1 MIIFPIS
8 LEFRFLFNNSG
19 EVGIDKMKKKYFSQI
34 FFSPDQLKIF
44 LERIISFKNIN

>member
-19 EVGIDKMKKKYFSQI
+19 EVGIDKMKKKI
-34 FFSPDQLKIF
+34 FFPNFFSL
-44 LERIISFKNIN
+44 LIN